1 MGLAALNIKERVLM
15 FDDSAV
21 GNHVICITM
30 DSCRFDSFM
39 AARTPNIDRLGEVSR
54 RYSYASWTAPSHHA
68 FSMGLLPHASP
79 KCVLAS
85 EVYKDDFVDWEKRT
99 NLQGIDFKT
108 FLPNL
113 TLTNVLEKLGY
124 ETVGRVSMPVLN
136 PNTPFARGFSDYKL
150 MTNHN
155 GFHEMVEEME
165 LPEDEDETYYYFFNL
180 GETHYPY
187 MLKDESLPIIS
198 GLHGVAKRITDADTP
213 ITKMSWEEF
222 LTEERMRMLRDAQIK
237 AVEHVDYQV
246 GQIMGKAAKGRTWL
260 TVTADHGEL
269 FGEDDYF
276 GHGPIFHEKVFEVP
290 FVEGLIT

>member
-1 MGLAALNIKERVLM
+1 M
-15 FDDSAV
+15 FETEEV

-30 DSCRFDSFM
+30 DSCRFDSYL
-39 AARTPNIDRLGEVSR
+39 AAHTPNIDRLGEVTR

-68 FSMGLLPHASP
+68 FSMGLLPHENP
-79 KCVLAS
+79 PGILAS
-85 EVYKDDFVDWEKRT
+85 EVYKDEFIDWEKRT
-99 NLQGIDFKT
+99 GLSGIDFKS

-113 TLTNVLEKLGY
+113 TLTDVLNNLGY
-124 ETVGRVSMPVLN
+124 ETIGRVSMPVLN
-136 PNTPFARGFSDYKL
+136 ANTPFARGFSDYKL

-155 GFHEMVEEME
+155 GFHEMVEAID

-198 GLHGVAKRITDADTP
+198 GLHGVAKRVTDVDTP

-222 LTEERMRMLRDAQIK
+222 MTEDRMKMLRDAQIK
-237 AVEHVDYQV
+237 AVEHVDRLV
-246 GQIMGKAAKGRTWL
+246 GEIFEKAAKGRTYL
-260 TVTADHGEL
+260 IVTADHGEL
-269 FGEDDYF
+269 FGEDNFF
-276 GHGPIFHEKVFEVP
+276 GHGPIVHEKVFQVP

>member
-1 MGLAALNIKERVLM
+1 M
-15 FDDSAV
+15 FEDQGV

-30 DSCRFDSFM
+30 DSCRFDSFT

-79 KCVLAS
+79 PNILAS
-85 EVYKDDFVDWEKRT
+85 EVYKEEFVDWEART
-99 NLQGIDFKT
+99 GLQGIDFKS
-108 FLPNL
+108 FLPHL
-113 TLTNVLEKLGY
+113 TLSMVMEKLGY

-136 PNTPFARGFSDYKL
+136 PNTPFARGFSDYRL
-150 MTNHN
+150 MKNHN
-155 GFHEMVEEME
+155 GFHEMVEEMV
-165 LPEDEDETYYYFFNL
+165 LPEDEDESYFYFFNL

-198 GLHGVAKRITDADTP
+198 GLHGVAKRMTTADTP
-213 ITKMSWEEF
+213 ITAMSWEEF
-222 LTEERMRMLRDAQIK
+222 QTEERMRMLRDAQIK
-237 AVEHVDYQV
+237 AVEHVD
-246 GQIMGKAAKGRTWL
+246 GLIGTLMDKAAKGRTHL
-260 TVTADHGEL
+260 IVTADHGEL
-269 FGEDDYF
+269 FGEDGYF